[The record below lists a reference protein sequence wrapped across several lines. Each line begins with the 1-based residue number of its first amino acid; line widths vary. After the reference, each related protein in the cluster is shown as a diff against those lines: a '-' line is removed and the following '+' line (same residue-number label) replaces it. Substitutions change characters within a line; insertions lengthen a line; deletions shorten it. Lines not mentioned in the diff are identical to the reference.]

1 MTVQL
6 LNDAGEAVA
15 VRFSGGARGPLADV
29 HMPRSVFALR
39 DVGGMM
45 VHEEQSPGL
54 RTTLAGWVRDMQ
66 DAGRTVR
73 FANDLK
79 L

>member
-1 MTVQL
+1 MSVQL
-6 LNDAGEAVA
+6 INDAGEPVA
-15 VRFSGGARGPLADV
+15 VRFNGGHRGQLADV

-45 VHEEQSPGL
+45 VHEEQNPDL
-54 RTTLAGWVRDMQ
+54 RTTLSGWVRDMQ